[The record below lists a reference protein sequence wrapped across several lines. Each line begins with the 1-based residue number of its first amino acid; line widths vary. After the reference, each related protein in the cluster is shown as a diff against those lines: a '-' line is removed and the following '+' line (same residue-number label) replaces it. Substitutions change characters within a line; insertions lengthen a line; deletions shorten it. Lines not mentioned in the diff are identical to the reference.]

1 MIYFFLPTETALT
14 MSVNVRYSRDLI
26 MTLVEGGALLD
37 YRNRSGATALH
48 RAAQFGNKEAVQV
61 NYTRLTTTCTS
72 SISITGHRIRGVTK
86 GVQDAGGKSLRSPRG
101 HKLSE
106 IGTHYCKLL

>member
-14 MSVNVRYSRDLI
+14 MAVNVRYSRDLI

-72 SISITGHRIRGVTK
+72 STSVTGQRIRGVTK
-86 GVQDAGGKSLRSPRG
+86 GVQDGGKSLRSPRG